1 MKILEFTNELND
13 FNDFKSTLQNLEKSA
28 KERDAENQGR
38 HQKVEQK
45 LVNLEEA
52 STMLIDK
59 FTKAGTHCLIISIA
73 FIRTLFDS
81 HSRANHELWLLLL
94 TMFF

>member
-1 MKILEFTNELND
+1 MKISEFTNELND

-38 HQKVEQK
+38 QQKVEQK

-59 FTKAGTHCLIISIA
+59 FTKAGADYLTISITL
-73 FIRTLFDS
+73 IRTRFE
-81 HSRANHELWLLLL
+81 SRTNHELWLLPFTRFLW
-94 TMFF
+94 